1 MKKYLILIRPYGML
15 FLGFTPVFSAMAN
28 GEFRFVNL
36 GVLLIIGILTHIFSF
51 VQNDYFDI
59 TVDKKSKYVS
69 KRPIATGEIT
79 KRTGIAIYISSFI
92 ISIILVIVFVFSIY
106 SMITLILAIIFFTL
120 YNKYSKQY
128 FAMEYILAI
137 GIFFFG
143 LFGAYA
149 ASEKISGLALI
160 VSAVCFMQWLFS
172 VGISANIKDV
182 EYDTKS
188 GIKTTPTMF
197 GVRIS
202 NNKLVI
208 PISFIIYS
216 FFIKIVHIF
225 IIFLS
230 FILGYTAFFV
240 FNVPVPALVVST
252 ISIILILFTKGIL
265 SAAKEKRDK
274 MLIYV
279 GLQEGLSILLIP
291 SMLMNLLIENMG
303 VIYTVLIFL
312 LLIIWPIFWFR
323 LLFGKKMIPF
333 E

>member
-36 GVLLIIGILTHIFSF
+36 TVLLLIGILTHIFSF

-79 KRTGIAIYISSFI
+79 KGKGIAIFISSFI
-92 ISIILVIVFVFSIY
+92 FSIILVIVFMFSIY
-106 SMITLILAIIFFTL
+106 SIITLILAIIFFTL
-120 YNKYSKQY
+120 YNRYSKQY
-128 FAMEYILAI
+128 LAMEYILAT

-149 ASEKISGLALI
+149 ASDKISGLALI
-160 VSAVCFMQWLFS
+160 VSTVCFMQWLFS
-172 VGISANIKDV
+172 VGISANMKDV
-182 EYDTKS
+182 EYDTKI
-188 GIKTTPTMF
+188 GVKTTPTMF

-202 NNKLVI
+202 DNKLVI
-208 PISFIIYS
+208 PTSFKIYA
-216 FFIKIVHIF
+216 FFIKIIHIS

-240 FNVPVPALVVST
+240 YNLPIPVLLVSA
-252 ISIILILFTKGIL
+252 ISIILVFLTNEIL
-265 SAAKEKRDK
+265 SALKEKRDK
-274 MLIYV
+274 MLIYI

-303 VIYTVLIFL
+303 VMHTVLIFL
-312 LLIIWPIFWFR
+312 LLMIWPLFWFR
-323 LLFGKKMIPF
+323 LLFGKKMIPL

>member
-252 ISIILILFTKGIL
+252 ISIILVLFTKGIL

>member
-1 MKKYLILIRPYGML
+1 ML

>member
-1 MKKYLILIRPYGML
+1 ML

-202 NNKLVI
+202 NNKLII
-208 PISFIIYS
+208 PTSFILYA